1 MASRTIAYILLFT
14 LGLLGAHQFYL
25 GRSLHGF
32 VMLCSLGGFF
42 AGWLHD
48 LFNLERYI
56 RESEDQ
62 FLTEEYQADLS
73 RFTSVPADPAVSACA
88 PANRRR
94 RTAAGCATTYEA
106 LKRRL
111 AGSIFFRDK
120 LRDKA
125 PRCSWSRY
133 FGEILFGLTCAM
145 LWLARLPNRML
156 ATSGSSNVL
165 HEAGHLLVLLISLST
180 QLTST
185 TSFTAHCSLSPLAN
199 WFCRDWRSR
208 QPKPSRAGGRALRAC
223 PQQRPRVTYEG
234 ESVPLREAVRNFFK
248 SPLWRGDAR
257 HDNCIKEGR
266 RPGRDSVPL
275 PQAEGGAAH
284 PDRQQ
289 DPDKKAEFQ
298 AKFQDVSAAC
308 DILLGR
314 KPGQPEGD
322 VMRLSGFVTVCAAPS
337 SAYFAACGTSRADSN
352 PGPHNIHDWGRT
364 TRDSAALRR
373 TRTRN
378 PALKVRVKQ
387 ERCREE
393 AKLSFR
399 TAHGELARPPPP
411 GAPACNIGLP
421 QSAWARNQQLRV
433 DLDAVELACGV
444 GVGAAPSTP
453 CLPPGTTPSWSTC
466 SDRLLLLPG
475 GAAEGLTLPIRICPA
490 EFVPLP
496 LAT

>member
-1 MASRTIAYILLFT
+1 GSCPKQRSQSAMASRTIAYILLFT

-73 RFTSVPADPAVSACA
+73 RFTSVQQILQSA
-88 PANRRR
+88 PAPGQPETQDRGRLR
-94 RTAAGCATTYEA
+94 DDYEA

-145 LWLARLPNRML
+145 LWLGAFPTEWFDDDNRKQLIRLTWPLPIALESDEL
-156 ATSGSSNVL
+156 ALTV
-165 HEAGHLLVLLISLST
+165 EEVRFVIELLSPLAMAIGVYLVGNIGVH
-180 QLTST
+180 QM
-185 TSFTAHCSLSPLAN
+185 SFTKLAICSYCSFVVYSTDFNNILYGSLLTVSLAN

-208 QPKPSRAGGRALRAC
+208 PAKPKSRCGRACAVSLGAC
-223 PQQRPRVTYEG
+223 LFYSLLAFSLLNNARVTYEG

-248 SPLWRGDAR
+248 SPLWREMRDTVGKLYEYYKIHGFKEILKQLWDAL
-257 HDNCIKEGR
+257 DPQGLKDAASIIGIKEGAGPDEIR
-266 RPGRDSVPL
+266 SRCRKLKVEL
-275 PQAEGGAAH
+275 H

-314 KPGQPEGD
+314 K
-322 VMRLSGFVTVCAAPS
+322 RA
-337 SAYFAACGTSRADSN
+337 SRKE
-352 PGPHNIHDWGRT
+352 T
-364 TRDSAALRR
+364 
-373 TRTRN
+373 
-378 PALKVRVKQ
+378 
-387 ERCREE
+387 
-393 AKLSFR
+393 
-399 TAHGELARPPPP
+399 
-411 GAPACNIGLP
+411 
-421 QSAWARNQQLRV
+421 
-433 DLDAVELACGV
+433 
-444 GVGAAPSTP
+444 
-453 CLPPGTTPSWSTC
+453 
-466 SDRLLLLPG
+466 
-475 GAAEGLTLPIRICPA
+475 
-490 EFVPLP
+490 
-496 LAT
+496 